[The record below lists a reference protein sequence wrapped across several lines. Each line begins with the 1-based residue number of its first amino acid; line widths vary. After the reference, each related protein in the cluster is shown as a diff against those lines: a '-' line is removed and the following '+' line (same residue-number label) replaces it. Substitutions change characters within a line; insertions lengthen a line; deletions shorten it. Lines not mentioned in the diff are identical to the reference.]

1 MGGGDKNSQIT
12 HKCTTPPKQLE
23 SRRRR
28 QLDVGSPG
36 AVMRSKPRSSLNRS
50 TATASRSKVLVLKL
64 PSVLGGDQVKKCSQR
79 RPSEEV
85 FWSVVVYIV

>member
-1 MGGGDKNSQIT
+1 MGGSDKNSQIT

-50 TATASRSKVLVLKL
+50 TAANGGGVAFKSSRA
-64 PSVLGGDQVKKCSQR
+64 
-79 RPSEEV
+79 
-85 FWSVVVYIV
+85 